1 MHWIFFSCPL
11 WKIFLKEIFSKV
23 VVCQFFHL
31 CHQYHLILSQSPS
44 FLLSMFNEHCSSSFP
59 FSPLFSSFMICNAR
73 AAQLH
78 SWTVGLLYSCRAATV
93 TQLYSCTVGLLY
105 SCRAATVTQLYSFTV
120 AQLHC
125 YTVAELQQ
133 LHNCTIAQL
142 QLSSSQP
149 IVVNFPNCDG
159 YLHGPSSSS

>member
-31 CHQYHLILSQSPS
+31 CHQYHLIISQSPS

-78 SWTVGLLYSCRAATV
+78 
-93 TQLYSCTVGLLY
+93 
-105 SCRAATVTQLYSFTV
+105 
-120 AQLHC
+120 
-125 YTVAELQQ
+125 
-133 LHNCTIAQL
+133 NCTIAQL
-142 QLSSSQP
+142 HSWTAIQLQSCNSYTIAQLQSWTAIQLQRCNSYT
-149 IVVNFPNCDG
+149 IVQLHSCNCPP
-159 YLHGPSSSS
+159 LNQ

>member
-11 WKIFLKEIFSKV
+11 WKIFSKV

-31 CHQYHLILSQSPS
+31 CHQYHLIISQSPS

-78 SWTVGLLYSCRAATV
+78 
-93 TQLYSCTVGLLY
+93 
-105 SCRAATVTQLYSFTV
+105 
-120 AQLHC
+120 
-125 YTVAELQQ
+125 
-133 LHNCTIAQL
+133 NCTIAQL
-142 QLSSSQP
+142 HSWTAIQLQSCNSYTIAQLQSWTAIQLQRCNSYT
-149 IVVNFPNCDG
+149 IVQLHSCNCPP
-159 YLHGPSSSS
+159 LNQ

>member
-31 CHQYHLILSQSPS
+31 CHQYHLIISQSPS

-78 SWTVGLLYSCRAATV
+78 S
-93 TQLYSCTVGLLY
+93 CTVGLLY
-105 SCRAATVTQLYSFTV
+105 SCRAATVTQL
-120 AQLHC
+120 
-125 YTVAELQQ
+125 
-133 LHNCTIAQL
+133 HNCTIALLYSWNAIQL
-142 QLSSSQP
+142 QSCNSYT
-149 IVVNFPNCDG
+149 IVQLHSCNCPP
-159 YLHGPSSSS
+159 LNQ

>member
-31 CHQYHLILSQSPS
+31 CHQYHLIISQSPS

-78 SWTVGLLYSCRAATV
+78 K
-93 TQLYSCTVGLLY
+93 CTVG
-105 SCRAATVTQLYSFTV
+105 QLD
-120 AQLHC
+120 C